1 MKLLWIAPVLLTS
14 LLMACGSDSPTSE
27 IVVPPPVVS
36 NEVPGSATASTLAYS
51 QYAGS
56 LAVND
61 SGEPLDVS
69 KVVPPT
75 SETEEPI
82 VVN

>member
-1 MKLLWIAPVLLTS
+1 MKLLWISPVLLTS
-14 LLMACGSDSPTSE
+14 LLGACGDSPTSE

-56 LAVND
+56 LAASD
-61 SGEPLDVS
+61 SSEPLDVS

-82 VVN
+82 SVN

>member
-1 MKLLWIAPVLLTS
+1 MKLLWIAPVLVTS
-14 LLMACGSDSPTSE
+14 LLMACGSDGPTSD
-27 IVVPPPVVS
+27 ILVPPPVVS

-56 LAVND
+56 LAASD
-61 SGEPLDVS
+61 SSEPLDVS

-82 VVN
+82 AAN